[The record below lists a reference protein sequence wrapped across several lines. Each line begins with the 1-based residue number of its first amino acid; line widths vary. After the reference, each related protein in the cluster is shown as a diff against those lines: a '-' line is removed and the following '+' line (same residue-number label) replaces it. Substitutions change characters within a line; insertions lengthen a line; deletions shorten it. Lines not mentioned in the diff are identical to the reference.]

1 MSGKPEDPISK
12 VKSNSIKSAGNSWP
26 SRNGCG
32 RNPLLPLPL
41 QCADFKDYIFI
52 HRSKAG
58 DADWNEFR
66 QDSKVEF
73 TVGFNMR
80 GPTGAYVTLLR

>member
-32 RNPLLPLPL
+32 RKSKS
-41 QCADFKDYIFI
+41 FKLFIFAAEEI
-52 HRSKAG
+52 P
-58 DADWNEFR
+58 E
-66 QDSKVEF
+66 
-73 TVGFNMR
+73 
-80 GPTGAYVTLLR
+80 

>member
-1 MSGKPEDPISK
+1 M
-12 VKSNSIKSAGNSWP
+12 
-26 SRNGCG
+26 
-32 RNPLLPLPL
+32 LPLPL